1 MKLTSIFRVVS
12 TLLPIMLVAAGCGSD
27 EKPPPMSP
35 SRPSGTQLP
44 GCSSNKDCRFD
55 RVCTAG
61 KCVVPPLSEETKS
74 KIGDGELTVPVVRA
88 IVQTR
93 SCAGLTLR
101 AIHQKLAD
109 LDSRDARLPFAP
121 ELAEAGPF
129 KEPRIAYGMWLA
141 FVGQVASV
149 CKDKSVLRELPDLV
163 DGTAAYVP
171 EEEVDEALEAMDC
184 PTRSLVEMSGHRPRK
199 DSREPASRI
208 ARGTLKACPRQPA
221 ASPIQTPPMPR
232 RSRRPFKPCPIR
244 ALRRSLTASC
254 TPSRDL
260 PGLTPIR
267 RPCSVAS
274 CTVRFAAATAVQA
287 DG

>member
-109 LDSRDARLPFAP
+109 LDSRDARPRLPP
-121 ELAEAGPF
+121 SLP
-129 KEPRIAYGMWLA
+129 KRDR
-141 FVGQVASV
+141 S
-149 CKDKSVLRELPDLV
+149 KSRESP
-163 DGTAAYVP
+163 TACG
-171 EEEVDEALEAMDC
+171 LL
-184 PTRSLVEMSGHRPRK
+184 SLVRSHPCARTRAFCGNFPTWSTERLPTSLRK
-199 DSREPASRI
+199 RS
-208 ARGTLKACPRQPA
+208 T
-221 ASPIQTPPMPR
+221 R
-232 RSRRPFKPCPIR
+232 RSRPWIV
-244 ALRRSLTASC
+244 RRVRW
-254 TPSRDL
+254 SR
-260 PGLTPIR
+260 
-267 RPCSVAS
+267 
-274 CTVRFAAATAVQA
+274 
-287 DG
+287 